1 MDIYNLDLSDSDDET
16 TASDCES
23 DYGISNVIVEA
34 TYNVKSQKQS
44 ETLLKFKSQDDL
56 MGYENE
62 MVIQVVEFLSRG

>member
-34 TYNVKSQKQS
+34 TYNVKSQRQS
-44 ETLLKFKSQDDL
+44 KTLLKCKSQDDL
-56 MGYENE
+56 MGCIKD
-62 MVIQVVEFLSRG
+62 MVIQVVEFSS